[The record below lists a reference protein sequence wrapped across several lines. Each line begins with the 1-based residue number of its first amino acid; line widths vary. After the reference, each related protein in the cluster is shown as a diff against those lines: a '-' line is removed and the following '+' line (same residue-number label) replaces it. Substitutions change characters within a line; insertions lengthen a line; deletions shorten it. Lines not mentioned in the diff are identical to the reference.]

1 VGLLEKIASECLK
14 SGKSYIHLRI
24 YTSYLQAKK
33 THNMKLTRARIQN
46 YRSIIDTGEF
56 EIEKLKT
63 IMVGPNEAGKTVILR
78 ALQQL
83 NKPSDVAGFDV
94 LRDYPRSLYNDISTK
109 KILPKDVTVVTG
121 HYSLEESDMELIP
134 DEFKSCTYKKYK
146 NIDNQLYHSLENAPA
161 KIYYK
166 DIKND
171 LTRLLSHLD
180 KQYKI
185 ENQEAD
191 ELKIPSEL
199 IKPIISSWSDYTSLS
214 DENETKIISFLEKNY
229 ALVEEG
235 NTKEENRYSTLIE
248 QIKFNS
254 KRNEVLAIL
263 AKREPVFILFNNYF
277 KVKPSVHLDHLAKR
291 TEQNLLDDDYYDYGN
306 LCLLKLLGFTAREL
320 SDLGNTVSP
329 NQSDRGALQIY
340 KDKLDSRSYQL
351 NAASVRLTE
360 EIRKVWMPNPD
371 RPEADKLKV
380 TADGQYL
387 KVVVEDD
394 IGVDIELDQR
404 SEGFQWLVSFFVV
417 FFAEAMDK
425 HKNAILLLDEPGMS
439 LHGLKQRDFRET
451 ISRLAETNQTIYT
464 THSPFL
470 VGPDELD
477 FVKVVE
483 MKNRKEGTKVHTTIS
498 SSDPAGLLPL
508 QEALGYDLA
517 QSLFSQ
523 QRNLILEG
531 ITDYWYLD
539 ATANLLRESKDEIL
553 NDKIALVFA
562 NSAGKVVYYA
572 TILYAHKLKVAAL
585 LDSDSAGDQA
595 AQQENLVHTL
605 GNKNI
610 LRTKDFVENVPKA
623 EIEDLLRETLIEIVK
638 LEYGVDTKTTSDSQP
653 NRPIIDIF
661 SVEVPDF
668 SKYKLAKMYIKWTK
682 ENEAKKL
689 KPTELANW
697 KKLIQQVNKSLK

>member
-1 VGLLEKIASECLK
+1 MRLIK
-14 SGKSYIHLRI
+14 
-24 YTSYLQAKK
+24 
-33 THNMKLTRARIQN
+33 ARVQN
-46 YRSIIDTGEF
+46 YRSVIDSGEF
-56 EIEKLKT
+56 EIENLKT
-63 IMVGPNEAGKTVILR
+63 IMVGPNEAGKTVLLK

-83 NKPSDVAGFDV
+83 NKPADVQDFEV
-94 LRDYPRSLYNDISTK
+94 LRDYPRSKFNDIDTGK
-109 KILPKDVTVVTG
+109 VDPKNVTVVTG
-121 HYSLEESDMELIP
+121 YFELEDSDKVEIP
-134 DEFKSCTYKKYK
+134 EEFRNCKYKFYK
-146 NIDNQLYHSLENAPA
+146 NIDNSTYHNLIDAPSRLNF
-161 KIYYK
+161 K
-166 DIKND
+166 DIKSD
-171 LTRLLSHLD
+171 LSRLIAHLD
-180 KQYKI
+180 KQYSI
-185 ENQEAD
+185 ENPE
-191 ELKIPSEL
+191 EETKKPS
-199 IKPIISSWSDYTSLS
+199 IIVKPITDTFEDSTTLS
-214 DENETKIISFLEKNY
+214 AENCKTLKAFLEKNY
-229 ALVEEG
+229 GLIEEG
-235 NTKEENRYSTLIE
+235 NEKEESRYEKLIE
-248 QIKFNS
+248 QIDFNS
-254 KRNEVLAIL
+254 KYGEVLATL
-263 AKREPVFILFNNYF
+263 SKRKPVFILFNNYF
-277 KVKPSVHLDHLAKR
+277 KVKPSVHLEHLATR
-291 TEQNLLDDDYYDYGN
+291 TEQKLLDDQYYDYGN

-320 SDLGNTVSP
+320 SNLGKTQSP
-329 NQSDRGALQIY
+329 DINNPDALKVY
-340 KDKLDSRSYQL
+340 KDKLDTRSYKL

-360 EIRKVWMPNPD
+360 EIKKVWMPNPD

-439 LHGLKQRDFRET
+439 LHGLKQRDFRDT
-451 ISRLAETNQTIYT
+451 ITRLAEHNQTIYT

-477 FVKVVE
+477 LVRVVE
-483 MKNRKEGTKVHTTIS
+483 LKNRKEGTKVHTTIS

-539 ATANLLRESKDEIL
+539 ASAQLLSDARIESL

-572 TILYAHKLKVAAL
+572 TILFAHNLKVAAL
-585 LDSDSAGDQA
+585 LDSDAAGDQA

-610 LRTKDFVENVPKA
+610 LRTKDFVTGVAKA
-623 EIEDLLRETLIEIVK
+623 EIEDLLRETLVK
-638 LEYGVDTKTTSDSQP
+638 VVKDVYGVDLSAKVSSQP

-661 SVEVPDF
+661 TNEVPNF
-668 SKYKLAKMYIKWTK
+668 SKYKLAKAFVRWTR
-682 ENEAKKL
+682 NHEAKDLTADEQKNL
-689 KPTELANW
+689 KNLV
-697 KKLIQQVNKSLK
+697 QQINKALK

>member
-1 VGLLEKIASECLK
+1 
-14 SGKSYIHLRI
+14 
-24 YTSYLQAKK
+24 
-33 THNMKLTRARIQN
+33 MKLTKARIQN

-56 EIEKLKT
+56 DIEELKT

-94 LRDYPRSLYNDISTK
+94 LRDYPRSMYNDISTK
-109 KILPKDVTVVTG
+109 KVLPEDITVVTG
-121 HYSLEESDMELIP
+121 YYTLEESDKDLIP
-134 DEFKSCTYKKYK
+134 EEFKDCQYKVSK
-146 NIDNQLYHSLENAPA
+146 NIDNELYHSLENAPS
-161 KIYYK
+161 KVYYK
-166 DIKND
+166 DIKGD
-171 LTRLLSHLD
+171 LTRMLAHLD
-180 KQYKI
+180 KQYKV
-185 ENQEAD
+185 ENPED
-191 ELKIPSEL
+191 EELSKIPSEL
-199 IKPIISSWSDYTSLS
+199 IKSINGTWSDYTSIS
-214 DENETKIISFLEKNY
+214 GDNETKLIAFLEKDY
-229 ALVEEG
+229 ALIEED
-235 NTKEENRYSTLIE
+235 NSKEESRYSKLLE
-248 QIKFNS
+248 QIKFNA
-254 KRNEVLAIL
+254 KRDEVLSIL
-263 AKREPVFILFNNYF
+263 SKREPVFILFNNYF
-277 KVKPSVHLDHLAKR
+277 KVKPSVHLEHLAKR
-291 TEQNLLDDDYYDYGN
+291 TEQNLLEDEYYDYGN

-329 NQSDRGALQIY
+329 NQSDREALQKY

-477 FVKVVE
+477 IVKVVE

-531 ITDYWYLD
+531 ITDYWYVD
-539 ATANLLRESKDEIL
+539 ATANLLRESKDENL

-572 TILYAHKLKVAAL
+572 TILYAHNLKVAAL
-585 LDSDSAGDQA
+585 LDSDAAGDQA

-610 LRTKDFVENVPKA
+610 LRTKDFVDNVPKA

-638 LEYGVDTKTTSDSQP
+638 KEYGVDTKATSDSQP

-661 SVEVPDF
+661 STEVPDF

-682 ENEAKKL
+682 ENQAKKL

-697 KKLIQQVNKSLK
+697 KKIIQQINKSLK

>member
-1 VGLLEKIASECLK
+1 MRLIK
-14 SGKSYIHLRI
+14 
-24 YTSYLQAKK
+24 
-33 THNMKLTRARIQN
+33 ARVQN
-46 YRSIIDTGEF
+46 YRSIIDSGEF
-56 EIEKLKT
+56 EIENLKT
-63 IMVGPNEAGKTVILR
+63 IMVGPNEAGKTVLLK

-83 NKPSDVAGFDV
+83 NKPADVQGFEV
-94 LRDYPRSLYNDISTK
+94 LRDYPRSKFNDIDTGK
-109 KILPKDVTVVTG
+109 VDPKNVTVVTG
-121 HYSLEESDMELIP
+121 YFELEDSDKAEIP
-134 DEFKSCTYKKYK
+134 EEFRNCKYKFYK
-146 NIDNQLYHSLENAPA
+146 NIDNSTYHNLIDAPNRLNF
-161 KIYYK
+161 K
-166 DIKND
+166 DIKSD
-171 LTRLLSHLD
+171 LSRLIAHLD
-180 KQYKI
+180 KQYSIDNPEEETK
-185 ENQEAD
+185 
-191 ELKIPSEL
+191 KPSIL
-199 IKPIISSWSDYTSLS
+199 IKPITDTFEDSTTLSTENCKSL
-214 DENETKIISFLEKNY
+214 KSFLEKNY
-229 ALVEEG
+229 ALIEEG
-235 NTKEENRYSTLIE
+235 NEKEESRYEKLIE
-248 QIKFNS
+248 QIDFNS
-254 KRNEVLAIL
+254 NYEEVLATL
-263 AKREPVFILFNNYF
+263 SKRIPVFILFNNYF
-277 KVKPSVHLDHLAKR
+277 KVKPSVHLEHLATR
-291 TEQNLLDDDYYDYGN
+291 TEQKLLDDQYYDYGN

-320 SDLGNTVSP
+320 SNLGKTQSP
-329 NQSDRGALQIY
+329 DINNPDALKVY
-340 KDKLDSRSYQL
+340 KDKLDTRSYKL

-360 EIRKVWMPNPD
+360 EIKKVWMPNPD

-439 LHGLKQRDFRET
+439 LHGLKQRDFRDT
-451 ISRLAETNQTIYT
+451 ITRLAEHNQTIYT

-477 FVKVVE
+477 LVRVVE
-483 MKNRKEGTKVHTTIS
+483 LKNRKEGTKVHTTIS

-539 ATANLLRESKDEIL
+539 ASAQLLSDAGIESL

-572 TILYAHKLKVAAL
+572 TILFAHNLKVAAL
-585 LDSDSAGDQA
+585 LDSDAAGDQA

-610 LRTKDFVENVPKA
+610 LRTKDFVAGVAKA
-623 EIEDLLRETLIEIVK
+623 EIEDLLRETLIKVVK
-638 LEYGVDTKTTSDSQP
+638 DEYGVHLSAKVTSQP

-661 SVEVPDF
+661 TSEVPNF
-668 SKYKLAKMYIKWTK
+668 SKYKLAKAFVRWTR
-682 ENEAKKL
+682 NHEAKDLTSDEQKNL
-689 KPTELANW
+689 KNLV
-697 KKLIQQVNKSLK
+697 QQINKALK